1 MPTKKAHKDN
11 TATFE
16 ELTFGEQAKSINAM
30 VNNLQHSVRAHV
42 RRAGAEGKDR
52 GHVLAK
58 CRGQIQR
65 LLKRMGG

>member
-1 MPTKKAHKDN
+1 MPTKRAHKDE

-30 VNNLQHSVRAHV
+30 VSNLQRLVRAHV

-52 GHVLAK
+52 VQVLEK
-58 CRGQIQR
+58 CRGQVHR
-65 LLKRMGG
+65 LLDRLRG